1 MSNAEVIGL
10 LREISAP
17 RIDGEKI
24 NEVIARVAAFV
35 GFSVTRTSDI
45 WYDKARRV
53 TDDELAAIDAALIR
67 KRREAARNELSELR
81 LRLERLESLLAISDP
96 DFVRSAGPQV
106 GEQVRRM
113 GGRPGALARSNNQ
126 GSAQ

>member
-17 RIDGEKI
+17 RLDGEKI
-24 NEVIARVAAFV
+24 NEVIMRVAAFV

-81 LRLERLESLLAISDP
+81 FRLERLESMLAISDP
-96 DFVRSAGPQV
+96 DFVRSARTPV
-106 GEQVRRM
+106 REQVRQM
-113 GGRPGALARSNNQ
+113 GGAPGALARSDNQ
-126 GSAQ
+126 GSAR